1 MKAGQG
7 DPRLPA
13 REGEQLE
20 AYLRRLAVELG
31 REIKG
36 PPLKPMPADNRLPYR
51 EPGEDF
57 E

>member
-1 MKAGQG
+1 MRAGQG

-13 REGEQLE
+13 REGESIE
-20 AYLRRLAVELG
+20 SYLRRLAVELG

-51 EPGEDF
+51 EDF